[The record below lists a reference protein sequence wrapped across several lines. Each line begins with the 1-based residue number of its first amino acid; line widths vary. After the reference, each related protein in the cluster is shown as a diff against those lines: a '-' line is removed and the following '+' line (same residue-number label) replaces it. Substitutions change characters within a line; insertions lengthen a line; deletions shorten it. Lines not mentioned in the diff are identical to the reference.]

1 MTTRCPEASL
11 THFAGVNN
19 WPESNL
25 TIRKN
30 NETFF
35 FRTKKKPNQ
44 KHKQGPSVVDDVDVG
59 DVVYVVDDA
68 GVIILDDI

>member
-35 FRTKKKPNQ
+35 LPDKKETEPEFSRRNINKAR
-44 KHKQGPSVVDDVDVG
+44 VLLMVLTL
-59 DVVYVVDDA
+59 A
-68 GVIILDDI
+68 MLLTLLMMLE